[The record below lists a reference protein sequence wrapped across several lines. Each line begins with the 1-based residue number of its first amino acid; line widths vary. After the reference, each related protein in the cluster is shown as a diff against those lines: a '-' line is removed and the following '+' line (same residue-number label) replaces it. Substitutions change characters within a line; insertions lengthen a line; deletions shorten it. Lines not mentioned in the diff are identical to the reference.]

1 MKHLL
6 LIPNNVD
13 TWNSLSAREI
23 GAIMQA
29 HTSLQ
34 QELKDSGEFVEAHEL
49 GEEATFV
56 RRNGRTCTV
65 TDGPFIET
73 KEIVAGYYIVDCVDL
88 ARAVEIAGKLGE
100 AALWPIEVRRI
111 DP

>member
-6 LIPNNVD
+6 LIPINVD
-13 TWNSLSAREI
+13 KWNALSASEI
-23 GAIMQA
+23 EAIMRA
-29 HTSLQ
+29 HTALQ
-34 QELKDSGEFVEAHEL
+34 QELRATGEFLAAHEL
-49 GEEATFV
+49 AEEATFV
-56 RRNGRTCTV
+56 RNNGTALTV

-88 ARAVEIAGKLGE
+88 DRAVEIAGKLGE
-100 AALWPIEVRRI
+100 ARLWPIEVRRI